1 MKIFNRLIL
10 PVLFVV
16 AVAVVSVLWLDAGY
30 GAEQTVE
37 SAEPSELLSKGEC
50 EISIYDNVFRRVG
63 KASGI
68 DWRLM
73 SAIAYHE
80 SRFHKGAVSSRG
92 AVGLMQIMPHVASK
106 YGVSRDDLF
115 NPVSNIELSAKIIKA
130 VERSMQLPRE
140 IPVEDRL
147 ALMLACY
154 NGGYAHISDACNLAE
169 FYGENRYSWETV
181 SEYLFL
187 LSDADFY
194 DHEVVN
200 FGVFRG
206 SDETIKYVN
215 DVLSRYN
222 YYCRKAQLD

>member
-1 MKIFNRLIL
+1 MRFFNNVIL
-10 PVLFVV
+10 PIVFCV
-16 AVAVVSVLWLDAGY
+16 AVAALSVIWLNRAR
-30 GAEQTVE
+30 GAQHKEEV
-37 SAEPSELLSKGEC
+37 AEVSELLPKSEC

-80 SRFHKGAVSSRG
+80 SRFHKGAVSSQG
-92 AVGLMQIMPHVASK
+92 AVGLMQIMPHVAKK
-106 YGVSRDDLF
+106 YGVSREELL
-115 NPVSNIELSAKIIKA
+115 NPIRNIEISAQIIKS
-130 VERSMQLPRE
+130 VERSMQLPRGV
-140 IPVEDRL
+140 PAEDRL

-169 FYGENRYSWETV
+169 FYGDNRYSWETI
-181 SEYLFL
+181 SEYLYL

-194 DHEVVN
+194 NHEAVS
-200 FGVFRG
+200 FGAFRG

-215 DVLSRYN
+215 AVLSRYN
-222 YYCRKAQLD
+222 YYCSKTERD

>member
-16 AVAVVSVLWLDAGY
+16 AVALVSVLWLDARY

-37 SAEPSELLSKGEC
+37 PAEPSELLSKGEC

-80 SRFHKGAVSSRG
+80 SHFHKGAVSSRG

>member
-1 MKIFNRLIL
+1 MKIFNKVIL
-10 PVLFVV
+10 PVLFVA
-16 AVAVVSVLWLDAGY
+16 AVAIVSVLWLDAGY
-30 GAEQTVE
+30 GAEKTVE
-37 SAEPSELLSKGEC
+37 PSEPSELLSKGEC

-73 SAIAYHE
+73 SAMAYHE

-92 AVGLMQIMPHVASK
+92 AVGLMQIMPHVARK
-106 YGVSRDDLF
+106 YGVSRKDLL
-115 NPVSNIELSAKIIKA
+115 NPICNIELSAKIIKG
-130 VERSMQLPRE
+130 VERSMQLPRT
-140 IPVEDRL
+140 IPADDRL

-194 DHEVVN
+194 EHEAVS

-206 SDETIKYVN
+206 SNETIKYVN
-215 DVLSRYN
+215 AVMSRYN
-222 YYCRKAQLD
+222 YYCRKAELD

>member
-37 SAEPSELLSKGEC
+37 PAEPSELLSKGEC

-222 YYCRKAQLD
+222 YYCRKAQSD

>member
-37 SAEPSELLSKGEC
+37 PAEPSELLSKGEC

-106 YGVSRDDLF
+106 YGVSRKDLL
-115 NPVSNIELSAKIIKA
+115 NPICNIELSAKIIKG
-130 VERSMQLPRE
+130 VERSMQLPRT
-140 IPVEDRL
+140 IPADDRL

-194 DHEVVN
+194 EHEAVS

-206 SDETIKYVN
+206 SAETIKYVN
-215 DVLSRYN
+215 AVMSRYN
-222 YYCRKAQLD
+222 YYCRKAELD